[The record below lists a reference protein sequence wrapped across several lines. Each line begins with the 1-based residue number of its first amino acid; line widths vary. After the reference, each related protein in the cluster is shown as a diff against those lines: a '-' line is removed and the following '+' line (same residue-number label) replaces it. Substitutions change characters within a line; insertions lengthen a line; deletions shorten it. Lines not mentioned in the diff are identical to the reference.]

1 MEQISIFMN
10 AVTIVVDV
18 ILIATI
24 VRRWKK

>member
-10 AVTIVVDV
+10 AVTIVADV
-18 ILIATI
+18 ILITII